1 VRQHHDTPD
10 FLVRGREGAVR
21 GAAYLDAM
29 HTSVFCVAAPGSGW
43 GIRAYHALLHG
54 CMPVFIPGDV
64 DGPALDDV
72 LPWSRFSLRVA
83 IADIPNLPDIL
94 RALPEKRVRGEAGCL
109 IIRRQC
115 SLTQY
120 RSNCTASRLNLAWE
134 SSPCLAWTT
143 ATVSKGRGW
152 VGAGQL

>member
-1 VRQHHDTPD
+1 M
-10 FLVRGREGAVR
+10 R

-64 DGPALDDV
+64 DGPALDEV

-83 IADIPNLPDIL
+83 NADIPNLPDIL
-94 RALPEKRVRGEAGCL
+94 RALPERRVRGEAECL
-109 IIRRQC
+109 LIRRLC
-115 SLTQY
+115 SL
-120 RSNCTASRLNLAWE
+120 RHILIPAPPE
-134 SSPCLAWTT
+134 
-143 ATVSKGRGW
+143 G
-152 VGAGQL
+152 